1 MDHHQQQQPL
11 LSEQRNSI
19 VEQSLEGDD
28 VVGDGSVDIRGRPS
42 KTSTSGRW
50 KAVYFIMATEFL
62 ERLVYYGICFNLLT
76 YLVDVLHEDTAQSV
90 SNLNNWQGLS
100 WILPL
105 FGAFVAD
112 EFLGRYTTIVV
123 SGFVYILALVGLT
136 LSVTLPSMR
145 PSPCLTQMN
154 CEPASSLQAGFFFGC
169 LYLVSIGVG
178 GMKPC
183 LSTCGADQ
191 FNEEN
196 VQENAMKHSF
206 FNYWW
211 LSICGGSTIALTG
224 LVYVE
229 DRVSWGWGYG
239 LLALSLLLAL
249 GVFLAGTPWYRHKH
263 QVGSPLIEVTQVLV
277 AAIRK
282 WHVPIPSNPCIL
294 HEVDCDKIIP
304 HTNTCRFLDKAAMPT
319 MCIKDHSM
327 VSQANVIEVFENES
341 SFINP
346 WHLCSVTQVEEV
358 KLLVRLMPMW
368 LSSLVYIMLFT
379 LLSTISLR
387 QGMSMDLSTGP
398 YFKIPPASL
407 ELFTSITAMVFI
419 PLYDI
424 YLVPL
429 MRRFTGDQR
438 GITLL
443 QRIGI
448 GFIIAILAMI
458 VATLVESKR
467 LKVVQDYG
475 MENNPSAIIP
485 MSVYWLAP
493 QYILSG
499 ISQVFGFMG
508 QLEFFY
514 DQAPDNM
521 QTLGTALFTTSAGIA
536 HFLNTL
542 LLNLIVVA
550 TTRGGHQGW
559 IVANINKCRLDLFY
573 GFLASLGYVG
583 FLVYLL
589 VAHRYTYKKTSNS
602 SLPNSTSQ
610 FKKLLTPELAPLVV

>member
-1 MDHHQQQQPL
+1 MH
-11 LSEQRNSI
+11 
-19 VEQSLEGDD
+19 
-28 VVGDGSVDIRGRPS
+28 
-42 KTSTSGRW
+42 
-50 KAVYFIMATEFL
+50 
-62 ERLVYYGICFNLLT
+62 
-76 YLVDVLHEDTAQSV
+76 
-90 SNLNNWQGLS
+90 
-100 WILPL
+100 
-105 FGAFVAD
+105 
-112 EFLGRYTTIVV
+112 
-123 SGFVYILALVGLT
+123 
-136 LSVTLPSMR
+136 
-145 PSPCLTQMN
+145 
-154 CEPASSLQAGFFFGC
+154 
-169 LYLVSIGVG
+169 
-178 GMKPC
+178 
-183 LSTCGADQ
+183 
-191 FNEEN
+191 
-196 VQENAMKHSF
+196 
-206 FNYWW
+206 
-211 LSICGGSTIALTG
+211 
-224 LVYVE
+224 
-229 DRVSWGWGYG
+229 
-239 LLALSLLLAL
+239 
-249 GVFLAGTPWYRHKH
+249 
-263 QVGSPLIEVTQVLV
+263 
-277 AAIRK
+277 
-282 WHVPIPSNPCIL
+282 
-294 HEVDCDKIIP
+294 
-304 HTNTCRFLDKAAMPT
+304 RFLDKAAMPT
-319 MCIKDHSM
+319 MHIKDHSM

-358 KLLVRLMPMW
+358 KLLIRLMPIW

-407 ELFTSITAMVFI
+407 ELFTTITAMVFI

-438 GITLL
+438 GCTLL

-458 VATLVESKR
+458 VAALVEVKR
-467 LKVVQDYG
+467 LKVVQDYE
-475 MENNPSAIIP
+475 MENNPSATIP

-536 HFLNTL
+536 HFLNTV

-550 TTRGGHQGW
+550 TTQGGHQGW

-589 VAHRYTYKKTSNS
+589 VAHWYTYKKTSNS
-602 SLPNSTSQ
+602 SPPNFTSQ
-610 FKKLLTPELAPLVV
+610 FKKPLTPELAPLVV